1 MNEKM
6 NTPLGSAFPK
16 ERVRYAMLSFF
27 LAQGLCFSS
36 WASRIPDVKD
46 FFEVNYAF
54 YWGLVLFIDSI
65 GFYTATSESDHDS
78 LVSRYL
84 LGQLGNHAF
93 AKDEACRIVK
103 DKIIHN

>member
-1 MNEKM
+1 MD
-6 NTPLGSAFPK
+6 
-16 ERVRYAMLSFF
+16 Y
-27 LAQGLCFSS
+27 
-36 WASRIPDVKD
+36 
-46 FFEVNYAF
+46 
-54 YWGLVLFIDSI
+54 LFIDSI

-78 LVSRYL
+78 LVGRYL